1 MLEEAIA
8 GAGSSG
14 ASAGSAKALLLPQT
28 VIANPNTRRCLVSC
42 AFNPTGF
49 AVSSTLI
56 DPKFRLPGTS
66 ALYAVF
72 ISGLPKL
79 PCTNPCRLPSKSG
92 WGYNVLDIKC
102 LELKLE
108 SPLWHLNCNRYGS
121 RAEHSRLGF
130 EVFGVRCVSV
140 YRLVLGDAIQSRNT
154 PVLACW
160 SGAPKRSPKME
171 EVVMKSRMLA
181 TLPLAA
187 VLAFPASAQTSS
199 SQDQSNPPAAS
210 QTTQSTDN
218 MNGTGKQPLQAPA
231 REGFWGRVNPF
242 ARKSY
247 VKRQT
252 DPIRDRVNE
261 LDDLTAANGKAIKDT
276 DARSQAG
283 IKLASDKANEADQHA
298 IDAGNKATMAQ
309 QTAQQATTRIQTVE
323 TVVGNID
330 QYKAS
335 NQTEIRF
342 KPGQTMLSKN
352 AKDALDEMATGV
364 KGQRGYII
372 EVQGFSSGK
381 GQTAITNSQKMAESV
396 VRYLVLNHE
405 IPVYRIYL
413 VGMGNAP
420 APTATD
426 ETAKTKRLSGGRVE
440 ISLLKNDL
448 EQLSSNTGAPATTVD
463 QQQQPK

>member
-1 MLEEAIA
+1 MNNRILIA
-8 GAGSSG
+8 
-14 ASAGSAKALLLPQT
+14 
-28 VIANPNTRRCLVSC
+28 
-42 AFNPTGF
+42 
-49 AVSSTLI
+49 
-56 DPKFRLPGTS
+56 
-66 ALYAVF
+66 
-72 ISGLPKL
+72 
-79 PCTNPCRLPSKSG
+79 
-92 WGYNVLDIKC
+92 
-102 LELKLE
+102 
-108 SPLWHLNCNRYGS
+108 
-121 RAEHSRLGF
+121 
-130 EVFGVRCVSV
+130 
-140 YRLVLGDAIQSRNT
+140 
-154 PVLACW
+154 
-160 SGAPKRSPKME
+160 
-171 EVVMKSRMLA
+171 
-181 TLPLAA
+181 LPLAA
-187 VLAFPASAQTSS
+187 VLALPALAQTSS
-199 SQDQSNPPAAS
+199 SQSGSQPAAS
-210 QTTQSTDN
+210 QTQSTDTA
-218 MNGTGKQPLQAPA
+218 TGKAPLAPPS

-242 ARKSY
+242 ARKNY

-261 LDDLTAANGKAIKDT
+261 LDDLTATNGKSIKDT
-276 DARSQAG
+276 DSRAQAG

-309 QTAQQATTRIQTVE
+309 QTAEQASTRIQTVE

-342 KPGQTMLSKN
+342 RPGQSMLSKN
-352 AKDALDEMATGV
+352 AKDALDEMANTV

-381 GQTAITNSQKMAESV
+381 GQVAIGNSQKMAESV

-420 APTATD
+420 IAGED
-426 ETAKTKRLSGGRVE
+426 DAKTKHTSGGRVE

-448 EQLSSNTGAPATTVD
+448 EQLASTGSTSMD

>member
-1 MLEEAIA
+1 M
-8 GAGSSG
+8 
-14 ASAGSAKALLLPQT
+14 
-28 VIANPNTRRCLVSC
+28 NTRI
-42 AFNPTGF
+42 
-49 AVSSTLI
+49 LI
-56 DPKFRLPGTS
+56 
-66 ALYAVF
+66 
-72 ISGLPKL
+72 
-79 PCTNPCRLPSKSG
+79 
-92 WGYNVLDIKC
+92 
-102 LELKLE
+102 
-108 SPLWHLNCNRYGS
+108 
-121 RAEHSRLGF
+121 
-130 EVFGVRCVSV
+130 
-140 YRLVLGDAIQSRNT
+140 
-154 PVLACW
+154 
-160 SGAPKRSPKME
+160 
-171 EVVMKSRMLA
+171 

-187 VLAFPASAQTSS
+187 VLAIPALAQTSS
-199 SQDQSNPPAAS
+199 DQTNQASAAAPA
-210 QTTQSTDN
+210 TQSADT
-218 MNGTGKQPLQAPA
+218 GTGKQPLQAPA

-252 DPIRDRVNE
+252 EPIRDRVNE

-276 DARSQAG
+276 DARAQAG

-298 IDAGNKATMAQ
+298 IAAGNQATMAQ
-309 QTAQQATTRIQTVE
+309 QSAQQATARIQTVE

-342 KPGQTMLSKN
+342 RPGQTVLSKN
-352 AKDALDEMATGV
+352 AKDALDEMANTV

-381 GQTAITNSQKMAESV
+381 GQIAISNSQKMAESV
-396 VRYLVLNHE
+396 VRYMVLNHE

-420 APTATD
+420 VAGTD
-426 ETAKTKRLSGGRVE
+426 EDAKTKHISGGRVE

-448 EQLSSNTGAPATTVD
+448 EQLSSNSAAPVTSSD